1 MLLPRLGSFA
11 IVSGVWFHHWTFQL
25 SVSLMY
31 SFIFPYLLCGLDL
44 FLSAS
49 PLPSYCTNSS
59 YEYTCHC
66 SPNTIYI
73 LCLWIYSINMVLRRG
88 VNCHRLYMRVFLWY
102 ICIVLHVQRTK
113 SILCHQ
119 LWIKYF
125 YQERTLCLSLPI
137 VMYLVLIWLFVE
149 VSS

>member
-25 SVSLMY
+25 SVSLCIHSY
-31 SFIFPYLLCGLDL
+31 FPYLLCGLDL

-66 SPNTIYI
+66 SPNTVYI
-73 LCLWIYSINMVLRRG
+73 MLVNLQYKHATPKRCKLSSPLHESVSMVHLYRAACAENKKYS
-88 VNCHRLYMRVFLWY
+88 
-102 ICIVLHVQRTK
+102 
-113 SILCHQ
+113 
-119 LWIKYF
+119 
-125 YQERTLCLSLPI
+125 
-137 VMYLVLIWLFVE
+137 
-149 VSS
+149 VSSTLN